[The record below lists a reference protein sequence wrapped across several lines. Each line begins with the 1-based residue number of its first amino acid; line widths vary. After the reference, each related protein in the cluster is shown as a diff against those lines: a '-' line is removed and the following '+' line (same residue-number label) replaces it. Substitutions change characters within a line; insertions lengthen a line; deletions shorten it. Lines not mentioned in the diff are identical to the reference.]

1 MQAGFY
7 IILAAQ
13 FFSALADNALLFAAI
28 ALLAEMHAPD
38 WQTPVL
44 HMYFVFSYIVLA
56 PLVGPFADAV
66 PKGRVMFVS
75 NGVKLAGC
83 LAMLA
88 GLHPLYAYGLVG
100 IGAAMYSPAKYGIL
114 TEYLPSNKL
123 VWANGWME
131 GLTVAAI
138 ILGAITGG
146 ALLVPSVNETLDL
159 SHHGLPFIDSP
170 GKLAVAAIVLLYVIA
185 AVFNLYIPRL
195 AADRKPPPQDHPVHP
210 ARLLDLLLATLA
222 RPAGTGFPGRHHD
235 LLGRGRYLAFDRSEL
250 VGNHARLHAQ

>member
-195 AADRKPPPQDHPVHP
+195 AADRKPPP
-210 ARLLDLLLATLA
+210 A
-222 RPAGTGFPGRHHD
+222 RPSRTSCATSGLASGNSGATRWDRFPWPSP
-235 LLGRGRYLAFDRSEL
+235 RSS
-250 VGNHARLHAQ
+250 GARALPCV